1 MLRTHKG
8 NMSFRRRKKIFVTAF
23 KCLKQIKW
31 LRLTCTP
38 IYELPS
44 NISTMVIITY
54 IPGYRGA
61 DRSKTSLE
69 EKRQIFK
76 YPVNITTRYRFCRSI
91 SGPAL
96 LVNAYGGLTPPYRYM
111 YTQPPWSYP
120 LHFIFR
126 RGRIESATRTL
137 LIETLYDELII
148 YKTFVRYMS
157 TTCWKLKFLVL
168 YILSVLIKR
177 GRSMVSGRRE

>member
-1 MLRTHKG
+1 
-8 NMSFRRRKKIFVTAF
+8 
-23 KCLKQIKW
+23 
-31 LRLTCTP
+31 
-38 IYELPS
+38 
-44 NISTMVIITY
+44 MVIITY

-69 EKRQIFK
+69 EKWQIFK

-111 YTQPPWSYP
+111 FTQPPCCYP

-137 LIETLYDELII
+137 LIETLYDELSIDICTLHVYYLLKIKVFSVVYII
-148 YKTFVRYMS
+148 
-157 TTCWKLKFLVL
+157 
-168 YILSVLIKR
+168 SVDK
-177 GRSMVSGRRE
+177 EE